1 MKNDIVKLGVVL
13 MLFCAIAAF
22 ALAGTNLITAPKI
35 LAQRANANVAAQQ
48 AVLPAA
54 INFND
59 LGSQLAAVQ
68 ADYPIIQSVLQGLDA
83 AGGSVGMVFRVA
95 PKGYGGPI
103 TIIVGVSLDGKIS
116 GIKVLSHTETPGLG
130 ANAQKE
136 SFTSQY
142 TGKSADVPLSVVK
155 GSPVNENEIQAL
167 TAATIS
173 SRAVT
178 NGVNQALQFFTAFQ
192 GK

>member
-22 ALAGTNLITAPKI
+22 ALAGTNLITAPRI
-35 LAQRANANVAAQQ
+35 LAQRAAADVLAQQ

-54 INFND
+54 ASFVD
-59 LGSQLAAVQ
+59 QGAELAAVQ
-68 ADYPIIQSVLQGLDA
+68 ADYPNIQAVFQGLDE
-83 AGGSVGMVFRVA
+83 AGGSVGMVFKVA

-103 TIIVGVSLDGKIS
+103 TIMVGVNTEGKIS
-116 GIKVLSHTETPGLG
+116 GIKVLAHTETPGLG

-142 TGKSADVPLSVVK
+142 TGKSADTPLSVVK
-155 GSPVNENEIQAL
+155 GSAANENEISAL

-178 NGVNQALQFFTAFQ
+178 NGVNQALQFFTAFG